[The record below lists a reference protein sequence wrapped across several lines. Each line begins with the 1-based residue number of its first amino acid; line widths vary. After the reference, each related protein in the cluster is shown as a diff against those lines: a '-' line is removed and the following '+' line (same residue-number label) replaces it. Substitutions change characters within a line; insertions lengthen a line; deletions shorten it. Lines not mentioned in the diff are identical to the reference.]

1 MIGKSSPLRVSQ
13 VIFWSV
19 ISAAFIGPGT
29 ITTALNA
36 GSNYQLDLIWAVV
49 FSIFACII
57 LQESV
62 SRITIISGF
71 TLGEAIQ
78 KKYGKR
84 GILNFNILL
93 TLAVIFG
100 CMAYQ
105 AGNITG
111 AVRGI
116 QLAINGQ
123 KTGIV
128 LIIFLFAFSL
138 MWIEKLKLITGTLS
152 ILVSIMA
159 LLFLLLALKTDY
171 SISDLSLSLIQPKIP
186 DSSSI
191 LIIGLIGTTIVPYN
205 LFMGSGLSR
214 NRDLKSTRFGLIS
227 AILLGGFI
235 TVFIVITGTLIQDE
249 FSFQTISAT
258 IQAKTGLWG
267 TYAFAIGLFA
277 AGFTSSVTAPLAS
290 AITARTLIPN
300 SNDIQKRFIYRLTWI
315 IVLCIGTLFS
325 LLDYNPVLI
334 IILAQVINGLI
345 LPFVAIS
352 IFFVIND
359 KKIIPDNNRNGGLA
373 NLVLILIVGIM
384 IFLGVFHLLGVVIN
398 IIKISSDLY
407 LKMTIAGIISFIAV
421 VYMASFLLR
430 KNQNFKYD

>member
-1 MIGKSSPLRVSQ
+1 MIGKTNPFRISQ
-13 VIFWSV
+13 IFFWSV

-29 ITTALNA
+29 IATAMNA
-36 GSNYQLDLIWAVV
+36 GSKYQLDLIWAVI

-62 SRITIISGF
+62 SRITISSGLS
-71 TLGEAIQ
+71 LGEAIQ
-78 KKYGKR
+78 KKYGRR

-116 QLAINGQ
+116 QLAVSGQ

-128 LIIFLFAFSL
+128 LVIFLFAFSL
-138 MWIEKLKLITGTLS
+138 MWIERLKLITGILS

-159 LLFLLLALKTDY
+159 VLFLLLTLKSDYTIFDLAL
-171 SISDLSLSLIQPKIP
+171 SFINPKIP

-205 LFMGSGLSR
+205 LFMGSGLSK
-214 NRDLKSTRFGLIS
+214 NRDLISTRFGLIS
-227 AILLGGFI
+227 AITLGGLI
-235 TVFIVITGTLIQDE
+235 TIFIVITGTIIQDE
-249 FSFQTISAT
+249 FNFQTISST
-258 IQAKTGLWG
+258 IQTKMGSWG
-267 TYAFAIGLFA
+267 TYLFAIGLFA
-277 AGFTSSVTAPLAS
+277 AGFTSSVTAPLAA
-290 AITARTLIPN
+290 AITARTLVPN
-300 SNDIQKRFIYRLTWI
+300 SSDNRNKSIYRLTWI

-325 LLDYNPVLI
+325 LLNYNPVLI
-334 IILAQVINGLI
+334 IIVAQVVNGLI

-359 KKIIPDNNRNGGLA
+359 KKIITGNNRNGVVA
-373 NLVLILIVGIM
+373 NLVLMLIVGIM
-384 IFLGVFHLLGVVIN
+384 IFLGVFHLLTVILN
-398 IIKISSDLY
+398 IIKISLDLY
-407 LKMTIAGIISFIAV
+407 LKMAIAGSISLITV
-421 VYMASFLLR
+421 VFMAFYLL
-430 KNQNFKYD
+430 

>member
-1 MIGKSSPLRVSQ
+1 MIGKSNPFRINQ
-13 VIFWSV
+13 IFFWSV

-36 GSNYQLDLIWAVV
+36 GSSYQLDLIWAVV

-62 SRITIISGF
+62 SRITIISGL

-111 AVRGI
+111 AVRGV
-116 QLAINGQ
+116 QLVVSGQ
-123 KTGIV
+123 NTGIV

-138 MWIEKLKLITGTLS
+138 MWIERLKLITGILS

-159 LLFLLLALKTDY
+159 VLFLLLSLKTDY
-171 SISDLSLSLIQPKIP
+171 SILDLGLSFIQPKIP

-214 NRDLKSTRFGLIS
+214 NKDLKSTRFGLIS
-227 AILLGGFI
+227 AILLGGLI
-235 TVFIVITGTLIQDE
+235 TMLIVITGTIIQDE
-249 FSFQTISAT
+249 FNFQTISSA
-258 IQAKTGLWG
+258 IQTKMGPGG

-277 AGFTSSVTAPLAS
+277 AGFTSSVTAPFAA

-300 SNDIQKRFIYRLTWI
+300 SNNKQKKFIYRLTWI

-325 LLDYNPVLI
+325 LLNYNPVLI
-334 IILAQVINGLI
+334 IILAQAINGLI

-359 KKIIPDNNRNGGLA
+359 KKIIPGNNRNGVVA
-373 NLVLILIVGIM
+373 NLILMLIVGIM
-384 IFLGVFHLLGVVIN
+384 ILLGVFHLLAVAFN
-398 IIKISSDLY
+398 ILKISSDLY
-407 LKMTIAGIISFIAV
+407 LKIAIAGIISFITM
-421 VYMASFLLR
+421 VYMASFTLKKSHMVR
-430 KNQNFKYD
+430 

>member
-1 MIGKSSPLRVSQ
+1 MTRKANTFRISQ
-13 VIFWSV
+13 IIFWSV

-36 GSNYQLDLIWAVV
+36 GSSYQLDLVWAVM

-62 SRITIISGF
+62 SRITIISGL

-116 QLAINGQ
+116 QLAGSGQ
-123 KTGIV
+123 KTGII

-138 MWIEKLKLITGTLS
+138 MWIEKLKLITGILS

-159 LLFLLLALKTDY
+159 VLFLLLSLKTDY
-171 SISDLSLSLIQPKIP
+171 SISDLGLSLIQPKIP
-186 DSSSI
+186 NSSSI

-227 AILLGGFI
+227 AILLGGLI
-235 TVFIVITGTLIQDE
+235 TMFIVITGTIIQDE
-249 FSFQTISAT
+249 FSFQTISST
-258 IQAKTGLWG
+258 IQAKMGPWG

-277 AGFTSSVTAPLAS
+277 AGFTSSVTAPLAA
-290 AITARTLIPN
+290 AITAKTLISN
-300 SNDIQKRFIYRLTWI
+300 SNNKQKRSIYRLTWI

-325 LLDYNPVLI
+325 LLNYNPVLI

-359 KKIIPDNNRNGGLA
+359 KKLIPGKNRNGVVA
-373 NLVLILIVGIM
+373 NLVLMLIVGIM
-384 IFLGVFHLLGVVIN
+384 IFLGVFHLFGVVLN

-407 LKMTIAGIISFIAV
+407 LRMTIAGIISFITV
-421 VYMASFLLR
+421 VYMTSFILR
-430 KNQNFKYD
+430 KSPTDKYN